1 MAWSG
6 WNNLGF
12 TKRICCEKNYTLIV
26 SVLFL
31 FLNSKSI
38 LGWICMHFVYSI
50 DGSTVWDLLISKTCY
65 FYQASLYSFVTL
77 LLITV
82 CNIYTTEWLLS
93 SLLFEKLCFQKMSI
107 LFYFILLSTVLGW
120 KQVEVIRRGNVFQ
133 QLMFLSGLAV
143 NEQFYKLT
151 MRSLS
156 VIYVSSFLDL
166 SIPTSTLLQIVLVML
181 SVHAPNI
188 VQRFASLGLSP
199 YLHGIALSPELSHPC
214 LWLARSVRTS
224 Q

>member
-1 MAWSG
+1 M
-6 WNNLGF
+6 
-12 TKRICCEKNYTLIV
+12 
-26 SVLFL
+26 
-31 FLNSKSI
+31 
-38 LGWICMHFVYSI
+38 
-50 DGSTVWDLLISKTCY
+50 
-65 FYQASLYSFVTL
+65 
-77 LLITV
+77 

-214 LWLARSVRTS
+214 L
-224 Q
+224 

>member
-1 MAWSG
+1 
-6 WNNLGF
+6 
-12 TKRICCEKNYTLIV
+12 
-26 SVLFL
+26 
-31 FLNSKSI
+31 
-38 LGWICMHFVYSI
+38 
-50 DGSTVWDLLISKTCY
+50 
-65 FYQASLYSFVTL
+65 
-77 LLITV
+77 
-82 CNIYTTEWLLS
+82 
-93 SLLFEKLCFQKMSI
+93 MSI

-214 LWLARSVRTS
+214 L
-224 Q
+224 